1 MAIPET
7 TREWL
12 ERYEKKYQK
21 AFDNYQATGEARY
34 DRQQIEY
41 DIICDAFRAK
51 LQQKSERDDSVKKRL
66 TNMHAVVD
74 RLVNEKYTKAEVIKM
89 LRDAVYW

>member
-12 ERYEKKYQK
+12 EHYEKKYQR

-34 DRQQIEY
+34 DRQQYEY
-41 DIICDAFRAK
+41 DVICDAFRA
-51 LQQKSERDDSVKKRL
+51 LLRQKSERDDSIRQRL
-66 TNMHAVVD
+66 VNMNAVVD
-74 RLVNEKYTKAEVIKM
+74 RLVNDKYTRAEVIKL

>member
-21 AFDNYQATGEARY
+21 AFDNYQATRW
-34 DRQQIEY
+34 
-41 DIICDAFRAK
+41 AK
-51 LQQKSERDDSVKKRL
+51 DKWQEERRGRHEL
-66 TNMHAVVD
+66 
-74 RLVNEKYTKAEVIKM
+74 
-89 LRDAVYW
+89 